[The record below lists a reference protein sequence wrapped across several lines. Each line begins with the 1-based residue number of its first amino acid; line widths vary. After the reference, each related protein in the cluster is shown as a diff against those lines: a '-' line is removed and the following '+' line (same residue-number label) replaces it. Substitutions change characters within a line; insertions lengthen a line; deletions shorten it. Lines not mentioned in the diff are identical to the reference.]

1 MVVAGRPVIMP
12 ISITPSA
19 FKQKLNRQAIAVL
32 LTEASIRG
40 ITDATEVAIKT
51 CLLSLKIHCHRGSV
65 SASRK
70 RAGSKVKKM
79 LLTAST
85 GASDRQMTPVVGLD
99 CSYAVFHTLTPMGT
113 RVITKIYFAVN

>member
-12 ISITPSA
+12 ISITSSA

-70 RAGSKVKKM
+70 RAGSQLEM
-79 LLTAST
+79 LLTASA
-85 GASDRQMTPVVGLD
+85 GASDRQMTPVAGLD

-113 RVITKIYFAVN
+113 RVITKIHFAVN